1 MAKRALLIL
10 GSSDLEKDRILEY
23 LDQDTIIIG
32 VDSGCDLLYEYSIK
46 PDYIIGD
53 FDSIDS
59 KVLEYYQKLKIDI
72 KILNKDKNLTDGEAA
87 VLLAKELGCDE
98 IYLGST
104 LKSEETDQLI
114 GNMLL
119 LTKYVGLLLFN
130 NKEIISLLDKGSC
143 KLTKGDG
150 EVFSIIPLEKCWLM
164 ISGSAYDGEFQV
176 SLGDTKT
183 MRNQIVAENVLIN
196 LKEGR
201 FIIIQRKE

>member
-119 LTKYVGLLLFN
+119 LTKYKGLLLFN

-143 KLTKGDG
+143 KLTKGEG
-150 EVFSIIPLEKCWLM
+150 KVFSIIPLEECWLM

-183 MRNQIVAENVLIN
+183 MRNQIVAQNVLIN

-201 FIIIQRKE
+201 SIIIQRKE

>member
-130 NKEIISLLDKGSC
+130 NKEIISLLDKG
-143 KLTKGDG
+143 
-150 EVFSIIPLEKCWLM
+150 
-164 ISGSAYDGEFQV
+164 
-176 SLGDTKT
+176 
-183 MRNQIVAENVLIN
+183 
-196 LKEGR
+196 
-201 FIIIQRKE
+201 

>member
-72 KILNKDKNLTDGEAA
+72 KLLNKNKNLTDGEAA

-119 LTKYVGLLLFN
+119 LTKYKGLLLFN

-143 KLTKGDG
+143 KLTKGEG
-150 EVFSIIPLEKCWLM
+150 KVFSIIPLEECWLM

-183 MRNQIVAENVLIN
+183 MRNQIVAQNVLIN

-201 FIIIQRKE
+201 SIIIQRKE